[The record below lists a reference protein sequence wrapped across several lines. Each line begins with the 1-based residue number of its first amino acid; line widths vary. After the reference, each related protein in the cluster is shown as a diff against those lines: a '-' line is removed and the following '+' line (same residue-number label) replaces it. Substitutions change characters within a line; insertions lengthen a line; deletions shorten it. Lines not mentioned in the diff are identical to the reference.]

1 MSKNTANIAQAISL
15 LSDVLSRE
23 VADDSVDATNII
35 AEEEL
40 YDDLKEQAL
49 EFGQEVADELDTIS
63 ADLDRVLESDD
74 DDDDESDDDDSTW
87 GSLEDLEPYED
98 DEDENDAIDNATDPG
113 NGDVDITNT
122 ESAAADD
129 TDDDESEPTDAEKV
143 QMLTVDGAILQE
155 KADDLEKSNEEL
167 SDKVEELTD
176 TLRGI
181 ATLIESLE
189 STADAFVSEVESL

>member
-15 LSDVLSRE
+15 LSDVLSHE
-23 VADDSVDATNII
+23 VAGDSVDATNII

-98 DEDENDAIDNATDPG
+98 DEDEKDAIDNATDPG
-113 NGDVDITNT
+113 NGDVDITTT
-122 ESAAADD
+122 ESAATGDA
-129 TDDDESEPTDAEKV
+129 DDDESEPTDAEKV

-167 SDKVEELTD
+167 SDKVEDLTD

>member
-23 VADDSVDATNII
+23 VAGDSVDATNII

-63 ADLDRVLESDD
+63 GDLDRVLESADD
-74 DDDDESDDDDSTW
+74 DADDDNDDTW
-87 GSLEDLEPYED
+87 GSLEDLEPYKD
-98 DEDENDAIDNATDPG
+98 DEDENDATDNATDPG

-122 ESAAADD
+122 ESAAAVDA
-129 TDDDESEPTDAEKV
+129 DDDESEPTDAEKV